1 MAWVYSPEGI
11 SKSKDKINKNM
22 DRYCE
27 ICYTKLYL
35 TVHNLMEIAKETKLE
50 PFKKYI
56 VFGASSRSTAYGP
69 RLLILLRDSGG
80 HTEGIPI

>member
-11 SKSKDKINKNM
+11 SKSKDKINKNL

-35 TVHNLMEIAKETKLE
+35 TVQKLMEIAKETKLE
-50 PFKKYI
+50 PLKNISFLEHLPAQQHT
-56 VFGASSRSTAYGP
+56 VQ
-69 RLLILLRDSGG
+69 DS
-80 HTEGIPI
+80 